1 MSLPIQIE
9 THWIDTP
16 QGKLFCRRW
25 FPTTRAKSLQPP
37 PIILFHDSLG
47 CVALWRDFPEQ
58 LCQTT
63 GREVI
68 VYDRLGFGQS
78 DAYPGLLPLH
88 FIRDEAERFFGYLKA
103 ALQIEQFIALGHS
116 VGGAMA
122 AACASLH
129 PQDCQALITIAAQA
143 FVEERTL
150 QGIRAA
156 ELQFQQPGQ
165 MARLHKYHGDKAD
178 WVLSAW
184 TRTWLAEKFRGW
196 TIEDTVGEVQCP
208 VLVLHGE
215 QDEYGSVEHP
225 ARIAKLSTGQ
235 GECLIVEGCGHVP
248 HRERPEVVLAAVGGF
263 LGPVANFLWGN
274 ETEPDRIWE

>member
-1 MSLPIQIE
+1 MSSPIHTE
-9 THWIDTP
+9 TLWINTP
-16 QGKLFCRRW
+16 HGRLFCRRW
-25 FPTTRAKSLQPP
+25 CPTHRAESPQPP

-68 VYDRLGFGQS
+68 AYDRLGFGQS
-78 DAYPGLLPLH
+78 DAYPGSLPQS

-103 ALQIEQFIALGHS
+103 ALQIERFVALGHS

-122 AACASLH
+122 AACASLY

-156 ELQFQQPGQ
+156 ESQFQQPGQ

-178 WVLSAW
+178 WVLGAW
-184 TRTWLAEKFRGW
+184 TRIWLAETFRGW
-196 TIEDTVGEVQCP
+196 TIEGTVGEVQCP
-208 VLVLHGE
+208 VLALHGE

-225 ARIAKLSTGQ
+225 VRIAKLSMVE
-235 GECLIVEGCGHVP
+235 GECSIIEACGHVP
-248 HRERPEVVLAAVGGF
+248 HREAPRVVLGAVGGF
-263 LGPVANFLWGN
+263 LGHVISTGLPRR
-274 ETEPDRIWE
+274 P